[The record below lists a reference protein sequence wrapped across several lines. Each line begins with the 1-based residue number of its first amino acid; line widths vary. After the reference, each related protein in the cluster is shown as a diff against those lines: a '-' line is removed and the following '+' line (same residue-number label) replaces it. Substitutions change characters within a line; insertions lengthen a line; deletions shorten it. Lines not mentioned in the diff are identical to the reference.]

1 MRPRYLLVVLLAA
14 LCVALGVG
22 AALAVP
28 SAHAD
33 SASPSPAA
41 SVSATPSPSGSPSAT
56 PAVALAGPDLV
67 RWSRH
72 WARMARRDRTRL
84 AVALHEFGRRSP
96 RAVPVRPAGPDA
108 AAWQRYGRTCKH
120 LAKHWT
126 AQSRRLLSLLRNP
139 VALGRM
145 LAAAHGWVGAQ
156 WCALYTLWNNES
168 GWCVTK
174 WNYAGSGAYGIPQA
188 LPGSKMGPG
197 WLHSALV
204 QIRWGIG
211 YIRGRYGSPIAAL
224 AYSHAHGGY

>member
-1 MRPRYLLVVLLAA
+1 MRPRYLLVVLLVA

-33 SASPSPAA
+33 TASPSPSA
-41 SVSATPSPSGSPSAT
+41 SLPPSPSPSGSPSAS
-56 PAVALAGPDLV
+56 PAIALASPDLV
-67 RWSRH
+67 GWSRH
-72 WARMARRDRTRL
+72 WARMAGRDRTRL
-84 AVALHEFGRRSP
+84 AVLRHELGRRAP
-96 RAVPVRPAGPDA
+96 RTLPVRPAGSAA
-108 AAWQRYGRTCKH
+108 AAWCVYGRSCRT
-120 LAKHWT
+120 LAHRWT
-126 AQSRRLLSLLRNP
+126 DQRRRLLHLLRCP
-139 VALGRM
+139 VALGRV
-145 LAAAHGWVGAQ
+145 LAAAHGWTGAQ
-156 WCALYTLWNNES
+156 WRALYRLWSNES